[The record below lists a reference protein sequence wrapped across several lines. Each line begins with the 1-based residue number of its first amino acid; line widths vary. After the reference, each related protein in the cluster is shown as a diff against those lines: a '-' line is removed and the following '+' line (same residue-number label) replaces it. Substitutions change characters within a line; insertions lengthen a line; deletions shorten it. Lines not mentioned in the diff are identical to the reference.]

1 MRQLVAL
8 LLVAVIA
15 YVYTDNT
22 VLHRSK
28 RWEEF
33 PNVTFT
39 FDCTNRPIGFYAD
52 VEHHCHIFHMCD
64 EEGRRI
70 PYICANET
78 GFNQE
83 YRVCDWNYNF
93 NCEDAPNWY
102 YLNELTYVTDPPKE
116 KKNRN

>member
-1 MRQLVAL
+1 MQ
-8 LLVAVIA
+8 
-15 YVYTDNT
+15 
-22 VLHRSK
+22 SK

-39 FDCTNRPIGFYAD
+39 FDCTDRSIGFYAD

-83 YRVCDWNYNF
+83 FRVCDWNYNF
-93 NCEDAPNWY
+93 NCEDAPNW
-102 YLNELTYVTDPPKE
+102 
-116 KKNRN
+116 